1 MVLNIAVIGS
11 GSWGTALANL
21 LSIKGNDV
29 KVWGR
34 NIDYMKEINK
44 TKINRKYLPNAK
56 LNEILEFSSDIDY
69 VLKDCEIIVF
79 AVASQAVKKVLEKYK
94 NLIGNQVIVNVAKGI
109 DIESLKTISQ
119 IVKEILPENRYVVL
133 SGPSHAEEVS
143 LKMPTTIVSASE
155 KREDAEFI
163 QDLFTTDYLRVYSNP
178 DVIGVEVAGSL
189 KNIIAIGAGISD
201 GLGYGDN
208 AKAALMTRGILEIAK
223 LGMIL
228 GGKEDTFKGL
238 TGIGDLIVTCT
249 SMHSRNRKCGILLG
263 KGKSLEEA
271 VKEIGMVVEGASTI
285 KAAYKLAEKHDVY
298 MPITK
303 ELYRIL
309 YENKDPRDSVDKLM
323 LRRNKHEFEDLVH
336 EDDWN

>member
-1 MVLNIAVIGS
+1 MNIAVIGS

-21 LSIKGNDV
+21 LSLKGNDV

-34 NIDYMKEINK
+34 NIEYMKEINK
-44 TKINRKYLPNAK
+44 TKINRKYLPNAI
-56 LNEILEFSSDIDY
+56 LNETLEFSSDINY
-69 VLKDCEIIVF
+69 VLKDSEILIF
-79 AVASQAVKKVLEKYK
+79 AVASQAIKKVLERYK
-94 NLIGNQVIVNVAKGI
+94 DLIGNQIIVNVAKGI

-119 IVKEILPENRYVVL
+119 IVKEILPENRYVVF

-143 LKMPTTIVSASE
+143 LKMPTTIVSASK

-208 AKAALMTRGILEIAK
+208 AKAALMTRGILEITK
-223 LGMIL
+223 LGVTL

-271 VKEIGMVVEGASTI
+271 AKEIGMVVEGASTI
-285 KAAYKLAEKHDVY
+285 KAAYKLAEKYDVY
-298 MPITK
+298 MPITT

-309 YENKDPRDSVDKLM
+309 YENKDPRDSVNNLM

-336 EDDWN
+336 EDDWD

>member
-1 MVLNIAVIGS
+1 LNIAVIGS

-21 LSIKGNDV
+21 LSLKGNDV

-34 NIDYMKEINK
+34 NIEYMKEINK
-44 TKINRKYLPNAK
+44 TKINRKYLPNAI
-56 LNEILEFSSDIDY
+56 LNKTLEFSSDINY
-69 VLKDCEIIVF
+69 VLKDSEILIF
-79 AVASQAVKKVLEKYK
+79 AVASQAIKKVLERYK
-94 NLIGNQVIVNVAKGI
+94 DLIGNQIIVNVAKGI

-143 LKMPTTIVSASE
+143 LKMPTTIVSASK

-208 AKAALMTRGILEIAK
+208 AKAALMTR
-223 LGMIL
+223 
-228 GGKEDTFKGL
+228 
-238 TGIGDLIVTCT
+238 
-249 SMHSRNRKCGILLG
+249 S
-263 KGKSLEEA
+263 
-271 VKEIGMVVEGASTI
+271 
-285 KAAYKLAEKHDVY
+285 
-298 MPITK
+298 
-303 ELYRIL
+303 
-309 YENKDPRDSVDKLM
+309 
-323 LRRNKHEFEDLVH
+323 
-336 EDDWN
+336 

>member
-1 MVLNIAVIGS
+1 LNIAVIGS

-34 NIDYMKEINK
+34 NIEYMKEVNK

-56 LNEILEFSSDIDY
+56 LNEKLEFSSDINY
-69 VLKDCEIIVF
+69 ALKDSEIIIF
-79 AVASQAVKKVLEKYK
+79 AVASQAVKKVLVRYK
-94 NLIGNQVIVNVAKGI
+94 DLIGNQIIVNVAKGI

-143 LKMPTTIVSASE
+143 LKMPTTIVSASR
-155 KREDAEFI
+155 KRKDAEFI

-208 AKAALMTRGILEIAK
+208 AKAALMTRGILEISK
-223 LGMIL
+223 LGIIL
-228 GGKEDTFKGL
+228 GGKEETFKGL

-271 VKEIGMVVEGASTI
+271 VEEIGMVVEGASTI
-285 KAAYKLAEKHDVY
+285 KAAYKLAEKYDVY
-298 MPITK
+298 MPITM
-303 ELYRIL
+303 ELYRVL
-309 YENKDPRDSVDKLM
+309 YENKDPRNSVNKLM

-336 EDDWN
+336 EDDWD